1 MGRPWLVLLL
11 ALALLEAAL
20 AGHILQE
27 LLDRERGAAQDGD
40 QAEDSLRER
49 LGKEKAAAEEVGQ
62 AACRV
67 RASCLPCGLPRQ
79 RVGGGDQG
87 AARIA
92 ACMGSSRRVHV
103 APSLLQDGP
112 PCLPLHRASLS
123 SRGR

>member
-49 LGKEKAAAEEVGQ
+49 LGKEKAAAEEAVELKPRRHWVKPFHCGRRGCYSLFTGTPGQ
-62 AACRV
+62 KDV
-67 RASCLPCGLPRQ
+67 L
-79 RVGGGDQG
+79 QG
-87 AARIA
+87 TAEPQS
-92 ACMGSSRRVHV
+92 G
-103 APSLLQDGP
+103 
-112 PCLPLHRASLS
+112 
-123 SRGR
+123 

>member
-49 LGKEKAAAEEVGQ
+49 LGKEKAAAEELSPSHHTSLAGNILPPPLEDCRAGVSRDDGSN
-62 AACRV
+62 AAQ
-67 RASCLPCGLPRQ
+67 L
-79 RVGGGDQG
+79 
-87 AARIA
+87 
-92 ACMGSSRRVHV
+92 
-103 APSLLQDGP
+103 GP
-112 PCLPLHRASLS
+112 AQTLMP
-123 SRGR
+123 